1 MNGVSWLVMESDRSF
16 DDGSRNRQCVRGN
29 GRFFGKPPPV
39 VPDLI
44 RNPWVWGHANYSG
57 SRKSPHG
64 LSAPMT
70 TGLTRRRRDPFS
82 RLLSS
87 VAIGMDEWYENGALS
102 IVLALSR
109 KPLPYPWTP
118 ASAGATVELLS
129 SFHQFARPSQ
139 GHSDSERG
147 GDSKVLQAATP
158 NPT

>member
-1 MNGVSWLVMESDRSF
+1 MVVGIDSVCVGM
-16 DDGSRNRQCVRGN
+16 DG
-29 GRFFGKPPPV
+29 FFGKPTLV

-44 RNPWVWGHANYSG
+44 RNPWARGHANYSG

-64 LSAPMT
+64 LAAPMT

-82 RLLSS
+82 RLLSL
-87 VAIGMDEWYENGALS
+87 AATGMNDWYENGSYS